1 MPSHL
6 IYLAADDPAARQAR
20 HQAGVRLALST
31 QAAAMEPDLPPDGG
45 GVESGYAQTLLWLL
59 QQALPEAVCHRDPVQ
74 ITVLASPLLG
84 NADQRALLAWLREFG
99 LTPLVLAPGQR
110 LPLSQWY
117 ELVHSRATLV
127 IGASLQ
133 PVADWLHAHT
143 GIPDYR
149 FNGLHDLAQ
158 CDRLQQLLTR
168 LSGRLPSASQRL
180 QRRQLCDTL
189 LHSSTLSGVRLA
201 LALSADRLLAYLP
214 LLRQVGLR
222 LECTLLADTPSAHS
236 GLLCPQTRHQLG
248 CDHLLIGDSRHLA
261 ATLPLGA
268 DLLLSDQALCA
279 RQRGMPPPAPC
290 GTLPQLELTM
300 SRQGRE
306 VASLGY
312 HGIAVLLQQ
321 WQQQF
326 SQLALPSTSRGWIWP
341 SAPRPVPRTL
351 KPLR

>member
-31 QAAAMEPDLPPDGG
+31 QAAAMAPDLPPDGG

-84 NADQRALLAWLREFG
+84 NADQRALLAWLQEFG
-99 LTPLVLAPGQR
+99 LTPLLLAPGQR

-143 GIPDYR
+143 AIPDYR

-158 CDRLQQLLTR
+158 CDRLN
-168 LSGRLPSASQRL
+168 S
-180 QRRQLCDTL
+180 C
-189 LHSSTLSGVRLA
+189 
-201 LALSADRLLAYLP
+201 
-214 LLRQVGLR
+214 
-222 LECTLLADTPSAHS
+222 
-236 GLLCPQTRHQLG
+236 
-248 CDHLLIGDSRHLA
+248 
-261 ATLPLGA
+261 
-268 DLLLSDQALCA
+268 
-279 RQRGMPPPAPC
+279 
-290 GTLPQLELTM
+290 
-300 SRQGRE
+300 
-306 VASLGY
+306 
-312 HGIAVLLQQ
+312 
-321 WQQQF
+321 
-326 SQLALPSTSRGWIWP
+326 
-341 SAPRPVPRTL
+341 
-351 KPLR
+351 